1 LHIHFLVMEQH
12 LPILATRYSV
22 RFHPPARRFVSVSPR
37 KKPRSRRCSV
47 TKHSGAR
54 PIFSARRPSWPV
66 AQRETRLV
74 RVLGGN
80 LKSVRRHR
88 ANPSEKVV
96 CEKHGLPLI
105 SVIDRLP
112 VNHRSPRVPWLRV
125 RFQTRNQSERGELEE
140 DLSLLGEN
148 RHRNS
153 GRSNGSKHFARKYF
167 CLDAYFSCIAR

>member
-1 LHIHFLVMEQH
+1 VFGNEALRRAPNFLRTPPE
-12 LPILATRYSV
+12 LASRA
-22 RFHPPARRFVSVSPR
+22 ARNKVGSSSWWQLEIRMAAPR
-37 KKPRSRRCSV
+37 K
-47 TKHSGAR
+47 
-54 PIFSARRPSWPV
+54 
-66 AQRETRLV
+66 
-74 RVLGGN
+74 
-80 LKSVRRHR
+80 
-88 ANPSEKVV
+88 PSEKVV

-112 VNHRSPRVPWLRV
+112 VNLRSPRVPWLRV

-140 DLSLLGEN
+140 DLSLPGEN